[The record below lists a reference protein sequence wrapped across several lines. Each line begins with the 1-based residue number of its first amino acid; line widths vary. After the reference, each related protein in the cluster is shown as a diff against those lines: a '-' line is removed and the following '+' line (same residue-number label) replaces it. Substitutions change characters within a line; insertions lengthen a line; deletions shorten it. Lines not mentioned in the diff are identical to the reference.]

1 MINIKDLKNKELLT
15 TDLDLDLKKLSNF
28 EQNKVYGG
36 AWVYDGCIRYFVK

>member
-1 MINIKDLKNKELLT
+1 MINIKDLNNTELLT
-15 TDLDLDLKKLSNF
+15 TDLDLKKLSNF